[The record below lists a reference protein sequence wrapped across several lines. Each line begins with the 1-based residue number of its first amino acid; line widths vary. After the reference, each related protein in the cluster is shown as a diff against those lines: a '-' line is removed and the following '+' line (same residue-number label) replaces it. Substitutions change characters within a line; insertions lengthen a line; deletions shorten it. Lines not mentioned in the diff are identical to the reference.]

1 MNTNYK
7 ILIGLS
13 IIVGL
18 VACSAEEEADP
29 TANFSIEQI
38 AGDLY
43 KASTISHRTLF
54 LVTEDGVILTDPI
67 NREFSTWLRSEID
80 QRFGV
85 PVRYVL
91 YTHHHWDHASG
102 GGVFD
107 DTATFIGHA
116 NMPNRLAL
124 PPADTQLPADAEGLD
139 TNGDERISMEE
150 AEGTYAATFDLYD
163 YDRDGFLTGAE
174 ATRGRLND
182 VRAPDLTYED
192 ELSVTLGGKTAKMVY
207 TGVHTHTDDMAVIV
221 FPEESVGFMADF
233 ISIIRPPRFIQGDQ
247 PIETWLAAV
256 RIVEAQGFDIAV
268 GGHGAHADSVYV
280 TLFREYLEELRDQV
294 AAGIAAGTPVEELQ
308 ANIYME
314 EYADWISYDE
324 FRESNIL
331 DMYNI
336 LTREF

>member
-1 MNTNYK
+1 MNNNYK
-7 ILIGLS
+7 LLIALSITVGLIG
-13 IIVGL
+13 
-18 VACSAEEEADP
+18 CSAEEEADP
-29 TANFSIEQI
+29 TSNFSIEQI

-43 KASTISHRTLF
+43 KASTTTHRTVF
-54 LVTEDGVILTDPI
+54 LVTDDGVILSDPI
-67 NREFSTWLRSEID
+67 NRDFSTWLRGEIE

-102 GGVFD
+102 GAVFE
-107 DTATFIGHA
+107 DTATFIGHE
-116 NMPNRLAL
+116 NMPERLEL
-124 PPADTQLPADAEGLD
+124 PPAGTPFPADAEGLD
-139 TNGDERISMEE
+139 VDGDERISTEE

-163 YDRDGFLTGAE
+163 YDGDGFLSGAE

-182 VRAPDLTYED
+182 VRPPDLTYGD

-207 TGVHTHTDDMAVIV
+207 TGVHTHTDDMTVVV

-233 ISIIRPPRFIQGDQ
+233 ISIVRPPRFIQGDQ
-247 PIETWLAAV
+247 PIDTWIRAV

-268 GGHGAHADSVYV
+268 GGHGAHAGSEYV
-280 TLFREYLEELRDQV
+280 TLFREYLEKLRDQV
-294 AAGIAAGTPVEELQ
+294 AAGIAAGDSLEQLQ

-324 FRESNIL
+324 FRESNIA
-331 DMYNI
+331 DMYN
-336 LTREF
+336 LLSREF